1 MPRQIIK
8 RLSIMAT
15 VLVILGSSM
24 LAQEADTSR
33 IYIKME
39 IHGLACPYCAFGMEK
54 ELKRISGVEN
64 VEIHLEEGLAYISL
78 PTSQVP
84 SEEDLR
90 EIVTDAGF
98 TLKQVEY
105 SKEPFI
111 RVSSAKKRNSKTKN
125 SSNKKKSQGS

>member
-1 MPRQIIK
+1 MPRQSSK

-15 VLVILGSSM
+15 VLVVLGSSM

-64 VEIHLEEGLAYISL
+64 LEIHLEEGLVYMSL
-78 PTSQVP
+78 PASQMP
-84 SEEDLR
+84 SEEDLGK
-90 EIVTDAGF
+90 IVTDAGF
-98 TLKQVEY
+98 TLKQIDL
-105 SKEPFI
+105 SKEPFSK
-111 RVSSAKKRNSKTKN
+111 VSGVKRKKAKAKN
-125 SSNKKKSQGS
+125 SSNMKKSKES

>member
-1 MPRQIIK
+1 MPRQISK

-15 VLVILGSSM
+15 VLVVLGSSM

-64 VEIHLEEGLAYISL
+64 LEIHLEEGLAYMSL
-78 PTSQVP
+78 PASQVP
-84 SEEDLR
+84 SEEDLGK
-90 EIVTDAGF
+90 IVTDAGF
-98 TLKQVEY
+98 TLKQIDL
-105 SKEPFI
+105 SKEPFSK
-111 RVSSAKKRNSKTKN
+111 VSGVKKKKSKTKN
-125 SSNKKKSQGS
+125 SSNKKKSKGS

>member
-1 MPRQIIK
+1 MPRQISK

-15 VLVILGSSM
+15 VLVVLGSSM

-64 VEIHLEEGLAYISL
+64 VEIHLEEGLVYMSL
-78 PTSQVP
+78 PASQMP
-84 SEEDLR
+84 SEEDLGK
-90 EIVTDAGF
+90 IVTDAGF
-98 TLKQVEY
+98 TLKQIDFSTAPFPKASGAKRVK
-105 SKEPFI
+105 SKI
-111 RVSSAKKRNSKTKN
+111 KN
-125 SSNKKKSQGS
+125 SSHKKKLKGS